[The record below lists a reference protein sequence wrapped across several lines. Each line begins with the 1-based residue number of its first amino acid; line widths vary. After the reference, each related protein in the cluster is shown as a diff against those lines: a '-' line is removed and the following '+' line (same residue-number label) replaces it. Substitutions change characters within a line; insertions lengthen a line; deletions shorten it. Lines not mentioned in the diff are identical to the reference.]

1 MIDEGV
7 VTGIMSSHVVNSQL
21 DDSML
26 PATLSKKTLTT
37 VLREFSGL
45 PIEIPKAKRIEK
57 LKSRRHT
64 SHIWISK
71 EGLISIEDRLFNME
85 NIRNIIYDKRVA
97 DPQIVISLKAD
108 ESARMELVSGIHN
121 ELRKA
126 DALKLNYSTKTSLD

>member
-1 MIDEGV
+1 MKFIRK
-7 VTGIMSSHVVNSQL
+7 T
-21 DDSML
+21 
-26 PATLSKKTLTT
+26 TLSSEIPTASMPDIIFMLLIFFMVTT

-57 LKSRRHT
+57 LKSKRHT

-85 NIRNIIYDKRVA
+85 NVRNIIYDKRVA

-108 ESARMELVSGIHN
+108 ELVRMELVSGIHN